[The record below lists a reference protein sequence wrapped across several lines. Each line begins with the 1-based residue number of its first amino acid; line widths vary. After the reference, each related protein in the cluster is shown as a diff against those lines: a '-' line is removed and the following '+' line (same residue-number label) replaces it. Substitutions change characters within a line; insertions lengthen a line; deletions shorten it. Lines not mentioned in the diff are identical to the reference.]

1 MAMIEA
7 ELGLLQVQ
15 IKRSAGHTV
24 ELRQAPLGVAP
35 EAFNAI
41 DMHRAAGELVG
52 AVADAKVFVKAYV
65 HQAVV
70 AAPAIGVDNAGN
82 VGLAPDDG
90 LQSALGGIWHD
101 LCVNTV
107 STLEQPEHHGFAAS
121 ATATQAAHAPGPE
134 VRLISFQLSNKRG
147 ARFAVLGHASAHAQ
161 VNRVDRAQRQTTKLG
176 AICCGQIHREVAH
189 DLAKLRFAE
198 FGTLEVPVF
207 LNHDRKLAHL
217 TMRFAS

>member
-1 MAMIEA
+1 MIEA

-107 STLEQPEHHGFAAS
+107 STLEQPEHHGFCG
-121 ATATQAAHAPGPE
+121 QRH
-134 VRLISFQLSNKRG
+134 
-147 ARFAVLGHASAHAQ
+147 GHAS
-161 VNRVDRAQRQTTKLG
+161 RARAWARSTTHQLPTLQQTGST
-176 AICCGQIHREVAH
+176 
-189 DLAKLRFAE
+189 LRSARPCE
-198 FGTLEVPVF
+198 RACAG
-207 LNHDRKLAHL
+207 K
-217 TMRFAS
+217 SS

>member
-1 MAMIEA
+1 MS
-7 ELGLLQVQ
+7 LLYMLDTNVTSAALRGDLV
-15 IKRSAGHTV
+15 IKDS
-24 ELRQAPLGVAP
+24 LR
-35 EAFNAI
+35 ET
-41 DMHRAAGELVG
+41 R
-52 AVADAKVFVKAYV
+52 
-65 HQAVV
+65 
-70 AAPAIGVDNAGN
+70 
-82 VGLAPDDG
+82 
-90 LQSALGGIWHD
+90 GGS
-101 LCVNTV
+101 V

-207 LNHDRKLAHL
+207 LSHDRKLAHE
-217 TMRFAS
+217 